1 MPAKKASDSSAR
13 TRTGPPRSAPAPS
26 PFILSPRADLLL
38 IVGAVLLCPAILL
51 PLAHLS
57 SPYTVWLLV
66 MSFGAVGHH
75 LPSFLRTYGDRALF
89 ARHRIRLILA
99 PILVFAVTLGF
110 SMRGLHGM
118 LLISMCWSI
127 WHGMMQHFG
136 FLRIYD
142 LKVRS
147 TGNLTARLDWW
158 ITASWFALCLVH
170 SPNQAGSLLSALYDS
185 GIPFVPPAIIGA
197 LRTIILGITAVV
209 TVLYALHAIRADQP
223 RSWMKLGLLVGTFAY
238 VWLVRVVTRN
248 PYLSVAL
255 FELLH
260 DVQYLA
266 IVWAF
271 NRRLDRKSTRL
282 NSSH

>member
-1 MPAKKASDSSAR
+1 
-13 TRTGPPRSAPAPS
+13 
-26 PFILSPRADLLL
+26 
-38 IVGAVLLCPAILL
+38 
-51 PLAHLS
+51 
-57 SPYTVWLLV
+57 

-170 SPNQAGSLLSALYDS
+170 SPNQAGSLLSMGGSIAAS
-185 GIPFVPPAIIGA
+185 GSATLSSVSLSTDRHVTLSGA
-197 LRTIILGITAVV
+197 ITAGS
-209 TVLYALHAIRADQP
+209 I
-223 RSWMKLGLLVGTFAY
+223 
-238 VWLVRVVTRN
+238 
-248 PYLSVAL
+248 SVAAGAGAARDGMVKIGRA
-255 FELLH
+255 H
-260 DVQYLA
+260 V
-266 IVWAF
+266 
-271 NRRLDRKSTRL
+271 
-282 NSSH
+282 